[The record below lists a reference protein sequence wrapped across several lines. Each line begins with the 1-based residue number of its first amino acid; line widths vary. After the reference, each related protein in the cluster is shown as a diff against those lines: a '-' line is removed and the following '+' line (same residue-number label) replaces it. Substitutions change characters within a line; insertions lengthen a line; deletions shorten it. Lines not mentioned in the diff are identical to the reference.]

1 MATTRKTTSASSNN
15 AQKAQNP
22 DVGMEQLKNENEALK
37 TQLNDL
43 QQQMAQVTQ
52 MIQQMNMMNQF
63 MTKTSDTTVKDIEL
77 ISLISGK
84 LVLTTTGK
92 SDGRHYEFAKQF
104 DTVLVPEGDLKLI
117 IKAMPRTTENG
128 CFFINDVEFVNKN
141 GLSGVYKNIMSQQ
154 KIEEF
159 FVKPFNEAM
168 QIYRSANKA
177 QKAIL
182 EAMVTDKCLNNEF
195 VDANVLMMLS
205 KETGKDFMNIEPL
218 LKEE

>member
-52 MIQQMNMMNQF
+52 LIQQMNMMNQF
-63 MTKTSDTTVKDIEL
+63 MTKTSDSAVKDIEL